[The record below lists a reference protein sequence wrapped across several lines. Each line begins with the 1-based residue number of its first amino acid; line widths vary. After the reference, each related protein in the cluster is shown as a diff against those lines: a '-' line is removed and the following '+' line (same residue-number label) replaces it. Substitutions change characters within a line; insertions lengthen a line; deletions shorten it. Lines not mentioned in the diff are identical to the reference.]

1 MIEQYLQV
9 AIEFIKEIW
18 FQLNTM
24 FGLEKTQAFKFL
36 KPYLLQVQNNRAYM
50 AIAIA
55 SFLLIAYSIYK
66 VISISQKREKKFNE
80 LMDEMEDEEEE
91 IDINDPRRLRRSYQ
105 DNKENSVAKES
116 SNKNEK
122 EDDQP
127 IPEPP
132 YVQLLE
138 KMDEEEREDEL
149 HVDTQKIMVTEDV
162 EFELESTDSE
172 LTVPETNE
180 NLNEFEDFE
189 FETKSDHAENEDVI
203 DKNIHHGEN
212 AKNDQTPEKQLTT
225 EPNDLI
231 NRLKDFQEN
240 LDTRLKEGEDQDSA
254 VDPVSNDLEKIS
266 GFVEQENFSPKT
278 PKVSPL
284 DKKRYM
290 EVLESFIF
298 LKDQNKH

>member
-1 MIEQYLQV
+1 
-9 AIEFIKEIW
+9 
-18 FQLNTM
+18 
-24 FGLEKTQAFKFL
+24 
-36 KPYLLQVQNNRAYM
+36 
-50 AIAIA
+50 
-55 SFLLIAYSIYK
+55 
-66 VISISQKREKKFNE
+66 
-80 LMDEMEDEEEE
+80 MEEEEEEEEE

-116 SNKNEK
+116 SNKTEK

-127 IPEPP
+127 IPDPP
-132 YVQLLE
+132 YVQALE

-149 HVDTQKIMVTEDV
+149 HVDTQKIMGTEDV

-180 NLNEFEDFE
+180 NLNEFGEFE
-189 FETKSDHAENEDVI
+189 FDTESEHVDVI
-203 DKNIHHGEN
+203 DKNISHDEN
-212 AKNDQTPEKQLTT
+212 PKKDQTSGSKS
-225 EPNDLI
+225 PNEADDLI
-231 NRLKDFQEN
+231 NRLKYFQEN

-254 VDPVSNDLEKIS
+254 VEPASNDLEKIS

>member
-24 FGLEKTQAFKFL
+24 FGLEETQAFKFL

-55 SFLLIAYSIYK
+55 SFLLITYSIYK

-91 IDINDPRRLRRSYQ
+91 IDINDPRRLRRSHQ

-127 IPEPP
+127 N
-132 YVQLLE
+132 YQ
-138 KMDEEEREDEL
+138 
-149 HVDTQKIMVTEDV
+149 
-162 EFELESTDSE
+162 
-172 LTVPETNE
+172 
-180 NLNEFEDFE
+180 
-189 FETKSDHAENEDVI
+189 
-203 DKNIHHGEN
+203 G
-212 AKNDQTPEKQLTT
+212 
-225 EPNDLI
+225 
-231 NRLKDFQEN
+231 
-240 LDTRLKEGEDQDSA
+240 
-254 VDPVSNDLEKIS
+254 
-266 GFVEQENFSPKT
+266 
-278 PKVSPL
+278 
-284 DKKRYM
+284 
-290 EVLESFIF
+290 
-298 LKDQNKH
+298 